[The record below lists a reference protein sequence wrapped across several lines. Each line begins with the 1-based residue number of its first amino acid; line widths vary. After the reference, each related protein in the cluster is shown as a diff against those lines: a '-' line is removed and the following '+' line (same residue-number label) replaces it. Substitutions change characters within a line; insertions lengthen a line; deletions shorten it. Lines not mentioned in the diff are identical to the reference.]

1 MVIQRQALPAHHYGR
16 NQQRTTP
23 IPCKEQPSHFTV
35 QFVNMTIKR
44 LGDNTQIIQTDNDL
58 NILTLGK
65 TGIPPLDLL
74 LRELGLTTKGLQN
87 TREGQTDPQKRQQ
100 MLLSPLPSTLIK
112 ILLKQMRRSPTPL
125 TDSPTNIRV
134 VSPH

>member
-1 MVIQRQALPAHHYGR
+1 
-16 NQQRTTP
+16 
-23 IPCKEQPSHFTV
+23 
-35 QFVNMTIKR
+35 MTIKR

-87 TREGQTDPQKRQQ
+87 TREGRTDPQKRQQ

-112 ILLKQMRRSPTPL
+112 IPLKQMRCFSTPL
-125 TDSPTNIRV
+125 TDSPYK
-134 VSPH
+134 H